1 MNGAAF
7 NVYLFVHDPDE
18 WQDTR
23 NSEKPSSRDE
33 VQDALQ
39 SWGPHVTELLMHL
52 PDKVSKWAIFDMAD
66 HPAATYASGRVALA
80 GDAAHASSPFH
91 GAGAG
96 MGVEDALV
104 ICELLAGGL
113 GAGPDGVPPGQLAAA
128 LRAYS
133 DVRIPR
139 TQWLVESSRQMG
151 DMYQWRYG
159 PTGSDPARIK
169 DEFLR
174 RQRKIWDFDPE
185 DMVQGARGE
194 LEKQLGALSSRG
206 IVQSNH

>member
-1 MNGAAF
+1 MNGAAY
-7 NVYLFVHDPDE
+7 NVHLFVHDPDD
-18 WQDTR
+18 WLDMH

-33 VQDALQ
+33 VQNALQ

-52 PDKVSKWAIFDMAD
+52 PEKVSKWAIFDMAD
-66 HPAATYASGRVALA
+66 HPAATYASGRIAV
-80 GDAAHASSPFH
+80 
-91 GAGAG
+91 AG

-104 ICELLAGGL
+104 ICELLAGL
-113 GAGPDGVPPGQLAAA
+113 GAGSDEVQPGQLAAA

-139 TQWLVESSRQMG
+139 TQWLVESSRQIG

-159 PTGSDPARIK
+159 LTGSDAARIK
-169 DEFLR
+169 DEFVQ

-185 DMVQGARGE
+185 EMVEGARVE
-194 LEKQLGALSSRG
+194 LEKQLRALSSRG
-206 IVQSNH
+206 NV

>member
-7 NVYLFVHDPDE
+7 NVHLFVHDPDD
-18 WQDTR
+18 WPDMH

-33 VQDALQ
+33 VQNALQ

-52 PDKVSKWAIFDMAD
+52 PEKVSKWAIFDMAD
-66 HPAATYASGRVALA
+66 HPAPTYASGRIAVA

-104 ICELLAGGL
+104 ICELLAGL
-113 GAGPDGVPPGQLAAA
+113 GAGSDEVQPGQLAAA

-139 TQWLVESSRQMG
+139 TQWLVESSRQVG

-159 PTGSDPARIK
+159 PTGRDAARMK
-169 DEFLR
+169 DEFVQ

-185 DMVQGARGE
+185 EMVEGARVE

-206 IVQSNH
+206 HV